1 MEAPPYRR
9 AQFDDDSVEIRGLL
23 QKRQMAGSRAVA
35 SPCQSGLVPS
45 PGKNI

>member
-23 QKRQMAGSRAVA
+23 QKRQNGWF
-35 SPCQSGLVPS
+35 
-45 PGKNI
+45 